1 MMRAQLTIASVLALL
16 LPSGVLAQDA
26 AAPAA
31 KATEVTVIGCL
42 QREADFRALTDAGR
56 GGVLGSGVGVNDE
69 YVLADARP
77 ADTNRNSRM
86 RPRAAA
92 PSAPG
97 AVGTSGTSD
106 PSSKG
111 QHYSLT
117 GNLEDNLLRDVGRL
131 VEIVGTVEEPTE
143 SDRLP
148 RLTISVWHPVG
159 DFCPVK

>member
-1 MMRAQLTIASVLALL
+1 MRAQLTIASLLVL

-31 KATEVTVIGCL
+31 TANEVTVIGCL
-42 QREADFRALTDAGR
+42 QREADFRAINNSGR

-97 AVGTSGTSD
+97 AVGTSGTSGTSD
-106 PSSKG
+106 SAR
-111 QHYSLT
+111 HYSLT
-117 GNLEDNLLRDVGRL
+117 GTLEDNLLRDVGRL
-131 VEIVGTVEEPTE
+131 VEIVGTVEESTE
-143 SDRLP
+143 SERLP

>member
-1 MMRAQLTIASVLALL
+1 MRAQLTIASLLAVL

-31 KATEVTVIGCL
+31 KANEVTVIGCL
-42 QREADFRALTDAGR
+42 QRETDFRAINNSGR

-106 PSSKG
+106 SAR
-111 QHYSLT
+111 HYSLT

-131 VEIVGTVEEPTE
+131 VEIVGTVEESTE
-143 SDRLP
+143 SERLP